1 MKYFAFIIG
10 AVISVAAN
18 AEDCLDRADDRYAHE
33 YYSNRYEANSERRRH
48 SNDECND
55 LFEMRNRIRLL
66 EDELDEER
74 RVIHRLKIQAE
85 RGDK

>member
-1 MKYFAFIIG
+1 MKYLLILMCL
-10 AVISVAAN
+10 VTSTVN

-48 SNDECND
+48 SNDRCND
-55 LFEMRNRIRLL
+55 LFEMRSRIRLL

-74 RVIHRLKIQAE
+74 RAIRLLKQQAD
-85 RGDK
+85 RGIK